1 MNYRERFVRIFHH
14 EKVDRIPDYE
24 FGVWDQTY
32 ERWHKEG
39 LPAEIKGVWD
49 VIPEYFGTDPEIYVN
64 VNLRESPAFTFK
76 VVEEKGDHQII
87 QDEDGALCERL
98 KPGLGASI
106 PRYIRYAIETRADW
120 EKFRDERLNPDDPSR
135 LPSNIKALIDQSAA
149 GDVPVT
155 LRGGSL
161 YGYIRNWMGVQNVSI
176 AVCEQPEW
184 IEEMM
189 EHLTI
194 IMLKVYG
201 KLVGKLRVDAVG
213 WWEDMCFRTGSL
225 LSPYHFNLW
234 MVPRYKR
241 VTDFLREAFDCTI
254 NHLDCDGNIH
264 DLAGLW
270 LNGGINVMFP
280 LEAAHTDA
288 FRLSAEFGN
297 RMGLRGYYDKIAL
310 IEGKEAIDKE
320 LARIKPLVD
329 KGGFVPH
336 TDHLVPPDVSFENYC
351 YYRRQK
357 CKLLGK
363 SEKEVEEIAANR
375 RNK

>member
-1 MNYRERFVRIFHH
+1 
-14 EKVDRIPDYE
+14 
-24 FGVWDQTY
+24 
-32 ERWHKEG
+32 
-39 LPAEIKGVWD
+39 
-49 VIPEYFGTDPEIYVN
+49 
-64 VNLRESPAFTFK
+64 
-76 VVEEKGDHQII
+76 
-87 QDEDGALCERL
+87 
-98 KPGLGASI
+98 
-106 PRYIRYAIETRADW
+106 
-120 EKFRDERLNPDDPSR
+120 
-135 LPSNIKALIDQSAA
+135 
-149 GDVPVT
+149 VPVT

-161 YGYIRNWMGVQNVSI
+161 YGYIRNWMGVENVSI

-194 IMLKVYG
+194 IMLKVYSKLAG
-201 KLVGKLRVDAVG
+201 KIRVDAVG

-241 VTDFLREAFDCTI
+241 VTNFIRETFDCTI

-264 DLAGLW
+264 DLASLW
-270 LNGGINVMFP
+270 LDGGINVMFP

-288 FRLSAEFGN
+288 FKLSAEFGK

-310 IEGKEAIDKE
+310 IEGPEAIDKE

-363 SEKEVEEIAANR
+363 SEKEVEEIVANR
-375 RNK
+375 RKK